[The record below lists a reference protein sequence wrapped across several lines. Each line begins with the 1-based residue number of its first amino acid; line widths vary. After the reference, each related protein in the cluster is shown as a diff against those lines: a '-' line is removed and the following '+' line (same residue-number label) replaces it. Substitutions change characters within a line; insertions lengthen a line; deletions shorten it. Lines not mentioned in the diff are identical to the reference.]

1 MEIVPFCQL
10 RISQHSFGPEAEEL
24 KLKISQPFHFR
35 QGRAH
40 PEMGI
45 GYHVDLPR
53 SGDSG
58 AGVGDGGQMGGGST
72 NPRSHLPP

>member
-58 AGVGDGGQMGGGST
+58 DRGRGWRGRST